1 VDNHVFLLYF
11 YIELIKNIYYEKFKR
26 IDFGCTINTVTAFG
40 KTTGILDVPVKQ
52 ISSQV
57 AELFKNPD
65 FAVEKEMI
73 VNVIFT
79 FNEEG
84 KIVVLHIASK
94 DKEVKNYVRRT
105 LKNKSI
111 YTPGEVDRIFKIPV
125 SIKRW

>member
-1 VDNHVFLLYF
+1 MKNLKVLALAFVIGTVSVF
-11 YIELIKNIYYEKFKR
+11 
-26 IDFGCTINTVTAFG
+26 A
-40 KTTGILDVPVKQ
+40 KTNGILDVPVKQ
-52 ISSQV
+52 IGTQV

-65 FAVEKEMI
+65 FVVEKEMI

-94 DKEVKNYVRRT
+94 DKAIKKYVTRT
-105 LKNKSI
+105 LANRTI
-111 YTPGEVDRIFKIPV
+111 QTPGEVNRAFNIPV